1 MSSEASKHLWYAA
14 SLKSRF
20 KFAGAGWILALLSP
34 FVGAT
39 RRVAPTS
46 GQPLKP
52 KSVKKVPGTFFVP
65 GTFLTRVGLTLVF
78 CLLGISLAYA
88 ANSPPSVGEI
98 TPSSGSSKPD
108 EAVSFTTTY
117 SDPDGWQNIQHTRL
131 LINSY
136 LNNAKCFNGYYNQ
149 NSNKLLLRNDA
160 NTGWS
165 GGYTPGSS
173 QTIENSYVKLDC
185 SQTTVS
191 GSGTTLTINWKITFK
206 PTFTGI
212 KKTYLYVRDD
222 AGIYSGWKQKGT
234 WLINTPPETSAI
246 TPSSGTSKPDEP
258 VNFTTTYTD
267 PDGWG

>member
-46 GQPLKP
+46 GQPSSFAKAVDGRQPLAWRAVSAGQGVSLPFPIKP
-52 KSVKKVPGTFFVP
+52 L
-65 GTFLTRVGLTLVF
+65 LTRITLTLVF
-78 CLLGISLAYA
+78 CLLGMSLAYA
-88 ANSPPSVGEI
+88 ANSPPSIGAI
-98 TPSSGSSKPD
+98 TPSLGTSKPD

-117 SDPDGWQNIQHTRL
+117 IDQDGWQNIQHTRL

-136 LNNAKCFNGYYNQ
+136 LNSANCFNGYYNQ

-165 GGYTPGSS
+165 VGYAPGSNNI
-173 QTIENSYVKLDC
+173 IENKD
-185 SQTTVS
+185 
-191 GSGTTLTINWKITFK
+191 
-206 PTFTGI
+206 
-212 KKTYLYVRDD
+212 
-222 AGIYSGWKQKGT
+222 KGT
-234 WLINTPPETSAI
+234 QYLIQQERH
-246 TPSSGTSKPDEP
+246 
-258 VNFTTTYTD
+258 
-267 PDGWG
+267 